1 MILYQETMESSKSF
15 SIKAEQLLLKGLRE
29 GDKNKVKDWYTIFF
43 PYLMAITLKKVSNF
57 TDVEEI
63 VQETFINSLR
73 QLPLFRGESRL
84 KTWMVSILRHEIADY
99 YRKKYAKKA
108 LKTIPL
114 FDEILQNPLKSSQEI
129 SEMVQITLGKMKK
142 ETRELLLLKYVD
154 KKRVKEI
161 ASLFGKTVKSVESD
175 LFRAR
180 VEFRKIYEEAPVLVK
195 GS

>member
-1 MILYQETMESSKSF
+1 MQSSKSF

-29 GDKNKVKDWYTIFF
+29 GDKKKVFDWYTNFS
-43 PYLMAITLKKVSNF
+43 PYLMAISLKKISDF
-57 TDVEEI
+57 TDAEEI

-73 QLPLFRGESRL
+73 QLPLFRGDSRL

-108 LKTIPL
+108 LKIIPL

-129 SEMVQITLGKMKK
+129 SDKVQITLSKMKK

-161 ASLFGKTVKSVESD
+161 AFLFGKTVKSIESE

-180 VEFRKIYEEAPVLVK
+180 VEFRKIYAETLVFVNK
-195 GS
+195 S

>member
-1 MILYQETMESSKSF
+1 MESSKSF